1 MSSRVRRY
9 RRRAFTEWAAIGLAA
24 GSAVAFGATAY
35 QGLSAAMMGA
45 TILAGLVTF
54 YMVALVTALITGEE
68 QLVFYRQQIAV
79 MAVAVGLLHLNNQP
93 VLPFLD
99 ALSLGFAAL
108 LACGRLGC
116 LMVGCCHGRPARW
129 GVRYG
134 VAHVADG
141 APSHLLGV
149 RLFPVQALE
158 SVAAFCLL
166 VSGVGILLGDNVPG
180 VVTAWMIVG
189 HGLVRGGLEFL
200 RGDPERF
207 FIGGFSEAQWT
218 SMVLLWCVS
227 WAGRIGLLPFIPL
240 HTAAAIAMTV
250 VMAIVLVIRRVRPTP
265 VHALL
270 DPRHVREVA
279 AAVAHGDADPM
290 RSGVRVGRT
299 SLGFRISA
307 TTIEAGRFE
316 HCALS
321 KEGTTLSNGALA
333 VIAELI
339 LTLKH
344 PATLRGIVRGDH
356 GVVHLLLD
364 RQRQSNAAR
373 RF

>member
-1 MSSRVRRY
+1 VSSRVGRY
-9 RRRAFTEWAAIGLAA
+9 RRGAFTEWAAIGLAA
-24 GSAVAFGATAY
+24 GGAVALGATAY

-45 TILAGLVTF
+45 TILAGLITFCVVVMVT
-54 YMVALVTALITGEE
+54 TLITGEE

-79 MAVAVGLLHLNNQP
+79 MAVAVAWLHLNNQP

-108 LACGRLGC
+108 LVCGRIGC
-116 LMVGCCHGRPARW
+116 LMVGCCHGRPSRW
-129 GVRYG
+129 GIRYG
-134 VAHVADG
+134 PAHVADG

-149 RLFPVQALE
+149 QLFPVQALE
-158 SVAAFCLL
+158 SFAAFCLL
-166 VSGVGILLGDNVPG
+166 VSGVGILLGNNVPG
-180 VVTAWMIVG
+180 VVTAWMIAG
-189 HGLVRGGLEFL
+189 YGLVRACLEFL
-200 RGDPERF
+200 RGDPERV

-218 SMVLLWCVS
+218 SVTLLWCVS
-227 WAGRIGLLPFIPL
+227 WAESFGLLPFDPW
-240 HTAAAIAMTV
+240 HTAAATTLTI
-250 VMAIVLVIRRVRPTP
+250 VMIIVLVIRRVRPTP

-270 DPRHVREVA
+270 DPCHVREIA

-290 RSGVRVGRT
+290 RSGIYVGTT

-333 VIAELI
+333 VIADLI

-344 PATLRGIVRGDH
+344 PATLRAIVRGHHD
-356 GVVHLLLD
+356 VVHLFLD
-364 RQRQSNAAR
+364 RQPQSIAVE